1 MASSKSAKKRIRQ
14 NIVSRDRNNARRSAL
29 KTQVKKF
36 LDAVHLK
43 DADSCKTEYH
53 VVARMLDKTAAK
65 GVLHK
70 KTAARRKSRL
80 AVRLNAV
87 LAGG

>member
-1 MASSKSAKKRIRQ
+1 MANSRSAKKRIRQ
-14 NIVSRDRNNARRSAL
+14 NVAHRDRNNARRSAL

-43 DADSCKTEYH
+43 DTDSCREEYR
-53 VVARMLDKTAAK
+53 VVVKMLDQTAAK

-70 KTAARRKSRL
+70 NTAARRKSRL
-80 AVRLNAV
+80 AVRLNSV

>member
-1 MASSKSAKKRIRQ
+1 MANSRSAKKRIRQ
-14 NIVSRDRNNARRSAL
+14 NIVRRDRNTARRSAL

-36 LDAVHLK
+36 LDATHLK
-43 DADSCKTEYH
+43 DADRCKTEFRE
-53 VVARMLDKTAAK
+53 VARMLDQTAAK
-65 GVLHK
+65 GILHK
-70 KTAARRKSRL
+70 STAARRKSRL